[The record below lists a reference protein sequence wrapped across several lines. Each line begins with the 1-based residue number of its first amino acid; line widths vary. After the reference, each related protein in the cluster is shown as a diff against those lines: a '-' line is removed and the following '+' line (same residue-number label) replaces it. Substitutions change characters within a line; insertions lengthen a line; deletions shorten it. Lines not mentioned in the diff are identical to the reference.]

1 MMQGL
6 KPVLWDNLEGWDGV
20 EVGREAQEEED
31 LCVRTA
37 DSLCCRAETNIA
49 L

>member
-1 MMQGL
+1 MTQGL

-37 DSLCCRAETNIA
+37 DSLCCIAETNIA